1 MKQLN
6 VFYRAL
12 LDYRRHT
19 LKDRICV
26 TQRNAIAR
34 EDTESDRIVLTRK
47 ICIINEDW
55 VNAIEEGL
63 NFIDKAIKE
72 DRQFIRSNGEV
83 VPIEK
88 VKHVSKDSVEH
99 LAKHSNL
106 ITRKTEGEDLI
117 PDQLYTV
124 EKLNDYAVYENR
136 FLYMLLCYL
145 RDFITLRY
153 NNILELSNTYHGT
166 MTMKKTVKMAR
177 QQIDYSVELTDL
189 RRDDP
194 YLREHNDAKALID
207 RINLLLK
214 AVLALLS
221 TPLMQV
227 VSKAPML
234 KPPITKTNVL
244 KMNNNFKQAMALY
257 SFVTSYPGD
266 GYTVETQVKELHPF
280 RDDVADEM
288 AETVLLSSFLVYEHS
303 LGIEGFLKNAYDKEE
318 QIRKEEEYQKFV
330 ERLEAIRQ
338 KLQESEVSPEEYILM
353 LESNIRQLEKR
364 SENLLRT
371 RQELEETQ
379 ARLEEANEQIRAL
392 NRTLEE
398 AYRHLEEEKKRAEE
412 ELAALKDAYEASME
426 EMRETHAEEIRALG
440 DAHTEEIR
448 VLNETHA
455 EEIRELNETHAEEI
469 GTLNLQHEEAMA
481 SQREAHEQELVEIRR
496 EHDETVRSLEEKQVA
511 EIARITSEA
520 ESARTQ
526 LLSEYA
532 SYREEVAL
540 RRQELQQKIDEE
552 KLRNEELMG
561 QYRAMEDRNALLRAK
576 CEALRKE
583 NGKPSEEDY
592 STREGFSELE
602 HMYELFTALYKE
614 EWKSTKTRIRKDL
627 LKPEK
632 MAKKAELEMQKAER
646 KQRQKAVEKEKNHE
660 GK

>member
-19 LKDRICV
+19 LKDRLCV
-26 TQRNAIAR
+26 TQRSAIAR
-34 EDTESDRIVLTRK
+34 EDTEFDRIVLTRK

-63 NFIDKAIKE
+63 SFIDKAIKE

-166 MTMKKTVKMAR
+166 MTMKKSVKMAR

-194 YLREHNDAKALID
+194 YLREHNDAKELID

-214 AVLALLS
+214 AVLALLA

-288 AETVLLSSFLVYEHS
+288 AETVLLTSFLVYEHS

-338 KLQESEVSPEEYILM
+338 RLQKSEVSPEEYILM
-353 LESNIRQLEKR
+353 LESNVRQLEKR

-379 ARLEEANEQIRAL
+379 ARLEDANEQIRAL

-412 ELAALKDAYEASME
+412 ELAALKVAYEASME
-426 EMRETHAEEIRALG
+426 ELRETHDEEIRALG

-448 VLNETHA
+448 VLNEA
-455 EEIRELNETHAEEI
+455 HAEEI
-469 GTLNLQHEEAMA
+469 GALNLQHEDAMA
-481 SQREAHEQELVEIRR
+481 SQRETHEQELAEVRR
-496 EHDETVRSLEEKQVA
+496 EHDEVIRGLEEKQAA
-511 EIARITSEA
+511 EIERITSEA
-520 ESARTQ
+520 ETARTQ

-532 SYREEVAL
+532 SYREEVAA

-552 KLRNEELMG
+552 RLRNEELLG
-561 QYRAMEDRNALLRAK
+561 QYRALEDQNALLRAK
-576 CEALRKE
+576 CEALRRE
-583 NGKPSEEDY
+583 SGKPSEADY
-592 STREGFSELE
+592 STREAFSELE
-602 HMYELFTALYKE
+602 HMYELFTALYKD
-614 EWKSTKTRIRKDL
+614 EWKNTKKRIRKDL

-632 MAKKAELEMQKAER
+632 MAQKAEQEMQKAER
-646 KQRQKAVEKEKNHE
+646 KQQQKASKKEEKNE

>member
-19 LKDRICV
+19 LKDRLCV
-26 TQRNAIAR
+26 TQRGAIAR
-34 EDTESDRIVLTRK
+34 EDTEFDRIVLTRK

-63 NFIDKAIKE
+63 SFIDKAIKE

-166 MTMKKTVKMAR
+166 MTMKKSVKMAR

-194 YLREHNDAKALID
+194 YLREHNDAKELID

-214 AVLALLS
+214 AVLALLA

-288 AETVLLSSFLVYEHS
+288 AETVLLTSFLVYEHS
-303 LGIEGFLKNAYDKEE
+303 LGIKGFLKNAYDKEE

-338 KLQESEVSPEEYILM
+338 RLQKSEVSPEEYILM
-353 LESNIRQLEKR
+353 LESNVRQLEKR

-379 ARLEEANEQIRAL
+379 ARLEDANEQIRAL

-412 ELAALKDAYEASME
+412 KLAALKVAYEASME
-426 EMRETHAEEIRALG
+426 ELRETHAEEIRALG

-448 VLNETHA
+448 VLNEA
-455 EEIRELNETHAEEI
+455 HAEEI
-469 GTLNLQHEEAMA
+469 GALNLQHEEAMA
-481 SQREAHEQELVEIRR
+481 SQRETHQQELAEVRR
-496 EHDETVRSLEEKQVA
+496 EHDEVIRGLEEKQAA
-511 EIARITSEA
+511 EIERITSEA
-520 ESARTQ
+520 ETARTQ

-532 SYREEVAL
+532 SYREEVAA

-552 KLRNEELMG
+552 RLRNEELLG
-561 QYRAMEDRNALLRAK
+561 QYHALEDQNALLRAK
-576 CEALRKE
+576 CEALRRE
-583 NGKPSEEDY
+583 SGKPSEADY
-592 STREGFSELE
+592 STREAFSELE
-602 HMYELFTALYKE
+602 HMYELFTALYKD
-614 EWKSTKTRIRKDL
+614 EWKNTKKRIRKDL
-627 LKPEK
+627 LKPER
-632 MAKKAELEMQKAER
+632 MAQKAELEMQKAER
-646 KQRQKAVEKEKNHE
+646 KQQQRASKKEEKNE